1 MMKNAFY
8 IVICLAA
15 IGIVPVACLISY
27 IEQGAP
33 GQALYA
39 QEPVPVPPIPQ
50 PAQPTISIPKEI
62 QGVVGQFIEIP
73 ATTNGGTVKWAVLN
87 QQGLNLFP
95 MDLLKDTKTAVAVAN
110 ADGIYYLHAWTALSD
125 TPSDLSTCKITIGNP
140 PAPVPPGPNPPNPP
154 GPNPPVPPTP
164 VPPTPVP
171 TPTKI
176 SVLFVD
182 ENSNYGT
189 ASYKSYEGIINST
202 TLRSWLAAHCSTTD
216 SIPDWRKWD
225 QNTDISNESNP
236 VWKTMMATAMKDVTL
251 NSANLPWLVIADSN
265 TGKVISSTAVPS
277 SLADTTALLQ
287 KFGGK

>member
-39 QEPVPVPPIPQ
+39 QEPTPPAPTT
-50 PAQPTISIPKEI
+50 PTISIPKEI

-73 ATTNGGTVKWAVLN
+73 ATTNGSTVKWAVLN

-110 ADGIYYLHAWTALSD
+110 ADGIYYLHAWTALND
-125 TPSDLSTCKITIGNP
+125 IPSDLSTCKITIGNP
-140 PAPVPPGPNPPNPP
+140 PT
-154 GPNPPVPPTP
+154 PVPPTP
-164 VPPTPVP
+164 TPVPPTPTPVP

-251 NSANLPWLVIADSN
+251 NNASLPWLVIAESN
-265 TGKVISSTAVPS
+265 TGKVISSTSVPS

>member
-1 MMKNAFY
+1 MKLKKFLDPNWNSPFALLFP
-8 IVICLAA
+8 VIIACV
-15 IGIVPVACLISY
+15 GISCIIYPEATNNFNVNNVV
-27 IEQGAP
+27 
-33 GQALYA
+33 YA
-39 QEPVPVPPIPQ
+39 DDPVPTPTPTPQ
-50 PAQPTISIPKEI
+50 PAQPTISVPKEI

-110 ADGIYYLHAWTALSD
+110 ADGIYYLHAWTALND
-125 TPSDLSTCKITIGNP
+125 IPSDLSTCKITIGNP
-140 PAPVPPGPNPPNPP
+140 PT
-154 GPNPPVPPTP
+154 PVPPTP
-164 VPPTPVP
+164 TPVPPTPTPVP

-202 TLRSWLAAHCSTTD
+202 ALRSWLAAHCSTTD

-251 NSANLPWLVIADSN
+251 NSASLPWLVIADSN

-277 SLADTTALLQ
+277 SLSDTTALLQ